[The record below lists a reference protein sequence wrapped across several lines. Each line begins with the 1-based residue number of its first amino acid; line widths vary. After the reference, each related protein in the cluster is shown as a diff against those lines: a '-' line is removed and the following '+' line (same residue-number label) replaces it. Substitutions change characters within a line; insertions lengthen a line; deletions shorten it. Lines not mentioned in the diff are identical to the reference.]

1 MRGGRTY
8 SKGVQKRG
16 LMYPM
21 QQTRAQGRKWEMCSL
36 PASTEV
42 PVDVRLIAFAD
53 DLAVVATERIEKGLE
68 NMVDQALEKVAVW
81 MENTELRLATKK
93 TKAVMIVGKRRP
105 KDVVFHL
112 RGQEIY
118 PQRSVRYLGIRIDR
132 AMNFGPHVEEAA
144 GKAEK
149 MAGLLG
155 RIMPNLRGA
164 QSTRRKLFS
173 SVVHSK
179 LLYGAAVWMEALKIK
194 KNIEVL
200 TRVQRRVLLRIAS
213 GYRTISAVAL
223 QVITGVLPVELQV
236 RKQEILR
243 RRPEAKQEVT
253 ES

>member
-1 MRGGRTY
+1 
-8 SKGVQKRG
+8 
-16 LMYPM
+16 
-21 QQTRAQGRKWEMCSL
+21 
-36 PASTEV
+36 
-42 PVDVRLIAFAD
+42 
-53 DLAVVATERIEKGLE
+53 
-68 NMVDQALEKVAVW
+68 
-81 MENTELRLATKK
+81 
-93 TKAVMIVGKRRP
+93 
-105 KDVVFHL
+105 
-112 RGQEIY
+112 
-118 PQRSVRYLGIRIDR
+118 
-132 AMNFGPHVEEAA
+132 MNFGPHVEEAA

-253 ES
+253 ET